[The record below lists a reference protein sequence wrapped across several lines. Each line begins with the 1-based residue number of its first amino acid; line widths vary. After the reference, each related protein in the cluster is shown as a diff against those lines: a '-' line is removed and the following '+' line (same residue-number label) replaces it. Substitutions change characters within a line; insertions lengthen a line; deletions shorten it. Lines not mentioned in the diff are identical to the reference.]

1 MRDVVIGIDPGGQ
14 NKNGVALIFL
24 KGNKIIDV
32 KTKNEKSVNTII
44 RWISMSIS
52 SNDSVIAIGIDS
64 CLWWSTY
71 RCGWRP
77 MDRYLKMK
85 YKLAYRS
92 VFSINGARGSML
104 TQGIMLGDLL
114 SKKFPNA
121 IINET
126 HPKVAYYAETKTKY
140 TLSKKAPSKT
150 MNSFLINKIRH
161 VGNLNKF
168 SKTFLP
174 QNCSEHEWDAIYSAL
189 FTLEYGLQKVYRMI

>member
-1 MRDVVIGIDPGGQ
+1 MKEVLNERCSNWNRSRRQ

-92 VFSINGARGSML
+92 VFLLMGHVVPCLLRALCLETYFQRNFPML
-104 TQGIMLGDLL
+104 
-114 SKKFPNA
+114 
-121 IINET
+121 
-126 HPKVAYYAETKTKY
+126 
-140 TLSKKAPSKT
+140 
-150 MNSFLINKIRH
+150 
-161 VGNLNKF
+161 
-168 SKTFLP
+168 
-174 QNCSEHEWDAIYSAL
+174 
-189 FTLEYGLQKVYRMI
+189 